1 MFREKTPA
9 EKARPS
15 NQELMQDSRA
25 VGLQI
30 LEMRHEHGA
39 KIEHFLPAQLIRA
52 DVQYTHY
59 RLPSHVVLIVK
70 PSLSKKRA
78 GEGAEYSQCDRR
90 VIHEAASD
98 HIVLVAQSAGL
109 QIVLKQQ
116 NPSVFQASS
125 SEHKGPSP
133 NPEFPSIRR
142 TNLSRRDG
150 TRQGIHL
157 QLKQH
162 GVQHDLYPLITNE
175 FSAIMLQKN
184 PR

>member
-1 MFREKTPA
+1 
-9 EKARPS
+9 
-15 NQELMQDSRA
+15 MQYA
-25 VGLQI
+25 
-30 LEMRHEHGA
+30 
-39 KIEHFLPAQLIRA
+39 
-52 DVQYTHY
+52 HY

-78 GEGAEYSQCDRR
+78 GEGGERSQRDRR

-116 NPSVFQASS
+116 NAGVFQASS

-142 TNLSRRDG
+142 SSLSRRDG
-150 TRQGIHL
+150 ARQWIHL

-162 GVQHDLYPLITNE
+162 GVQYNRYPLITNE